1 MPAVLEPGGPS
12 AGVVGKVLVDAYPGS
27 VRVVQGVVAVAIVG
41 FVVVLVLW
49 LAFGGVLLLRR
60 EALDGAWY
68 SFRHQSRVVQ
78 GLEAV
83 VLLPW
88 VVALA
93 VWESKWALAVRVV
106 LVVGLAW
113 ATIFAFLPRGG

>member
-1 MPAVLEPGGPS
+1 V
-12 AGVVGKVLVDAYPGS
+12 
-27 VRVVQGVVAVAIVG
+27 
-41 FVVVLVLW
+41 W
-49 LAFGGVLLLRR
+49 LAFGGALLLSR
-60 EALDGAWY
+60 EALDGAWHF
-68 SFRHQSRVVQ
+68 FRHQSRVVQ

-83 VLLPW
+83 LLLPW

-93 VWESKWALAVRVV
+93 VWESRWALAVRVV

>member
-1 MPAVLEPGGPS
+1 MSWWTLTGKCPVVK
-12 AGVVGKVLVDAYPGS
+12 GVA
-27 VRVVQGVVAVAIVG
+27 AVAIVG
-41 FVVVLVLW
+41 FVAVLVLW
-49 LAFGGVLLLRR
+49 LAFGGALLLRR
-60 EALDGAWY
+60 EALDGAWH
-68 SFRHQSRVVQ
+68 SFQQQPRVVQ

-83 VLLPW
+83 LLLPW

-113 ATIFAFLPRGG
+113 ATIFAFLPSGG

>member
-1 MPAVLEPGGPS
+1 VA
-12 AGVVGKVLVDAYPGS
+12 
-27 VRVVQGVVAVAIVG
+27 AVAIVG
-41 FVVVLVLW
+41 FVAVLVLW
-49 LAFGGVLLLRR
+49 LVFGGALLLRR
-60 EALDGAWY
+60 EALDGAWH
-68 SFRHQSRVVQ
+68 SFQHQPRVVQ

-83 VLLPW
+83 LLLPW

-93 VWESKWALAVRVV
+93 VWESKWALALRVV